1 MKNNE
6 KVRLTESE
14 LKQVVLESVKKILVK
29 EGLGQ
34 WMSDKFDDAFRG
46 YKVREGQP
54 QNILDVIKSNGWT
67 YNEDKPFDPSTSSI
81 KVRKATGAF
90 GGHHGLSIEELIEDL
105 NIFLKGKGRASFKG
119 KTKPYEYEIVIHA
132 PFNALKS
139 MGLNESIYGNDG
151 FESTMSN
158 DSDLPVQENK
168 NMEETVGRA
177 ILYLGDDVEDG
188 VIVSAGKFG
197 LRNKSLKGQK
207 IINLF
212 VDDAGLITGRGK
224 YGQLVFIETTDD
236 SFRFSELTR
245 ETQEALCNIAKRII
259 SKKGGYVNESAYGD
273 NGFES
278 TSTMEVKQMTPE
290 EINELFWMIED
301 KGDHDEDGHHIFL
314 SPGIIY
320 NGDEMDTIFSSDLM
334 YGNKV
339 SVHGKKSSYEFD
351 ELPYNIQQQIFQD
364 VNEYEPEEYEEE
376 YDDDDDWD

>member
-67 YNEDKPFDPSTSSI
+67 YNEDKPFDPATSSI

-90 GGHHGLSIEELIEDL
+90 GGHYGLSIEELIEDL

-139 MGLNESIYGNDG
+139 MGLNESIYGND
-151 FESTMSN
+151 
-158 DSDLPVQENK
+158 
-168 NMEETVGRA
+168 
-177 ILYLGDDVEDG
+177 
-188 VIVSAGKFG
+188 
-197 LRNKSLKGQK
+197 
-207 IINLF
+207 
-212 VDDAGLITGRGK
+212 
-224 YGQLVFIETTDD
+224 
-236 SFRFSELTR
+236 
-245 ETQEALCNIAKRII
+245 
-259 SKKGGYVNESAYGD
+259 
-273 NGFES
+273 GFES

-376 YDDDDDWD
+376 YDDDDWD